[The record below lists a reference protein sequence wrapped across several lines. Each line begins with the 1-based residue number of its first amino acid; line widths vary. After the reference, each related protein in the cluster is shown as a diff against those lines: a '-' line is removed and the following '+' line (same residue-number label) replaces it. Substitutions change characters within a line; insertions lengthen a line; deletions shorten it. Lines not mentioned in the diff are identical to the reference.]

1 MSALLQRARVLAL
14 CAFTAWAGAAHA
26 LTVGQLE
33 ALLRAAPKPDVQYV
47 ETRESP
53 WLSAPVTTRG
63 TLHVS
68 AQALEKHVE
77 QPRQETW
84 RMLPDRVEW
93 QGPGGA
99 GRKQILFSQA
109 PALQAL
115 ADVTRRAL
123 AGDLAA
129 LQRDFQIV
137 VNGDERAWSVQL
149 RPRTPLVA
157 RQLDGVELQGTGGQ
171 LRVLIVT
178 ERRGERTTTRIL
190 P

>member
-1 MSALLQRARVLAL
+1 VLLRRARVLAL
-14 CAFTAWAGAAHA
+14 CAFTACAGAAHA
-26 LTVGQLE
+26 LTVGELE
-33 ALLRAAPKPDVQYV
+33 ALLRAAQKPDVKYV

-84 RMLPDRVEW
+84 RMLDDRVEW

-129 LQRDFQIV
+129 LQRDFRIV
-137 VNGDERAWSVQL
+137 VHGDDRAWSVEL
-149 RPRTPLVA
+149 RPLTPLVS
-157 RQLDGVELQGTGGQ
+157 RQLEGVELQGTGGQ

-178 ERRGERTTTRIL
+178 ERKGERTTTRIL

>member
-1 MSALLQRARVLAL
+1 M
-14 CAFTAWAGAAHA
+14 
-26 LTVGQLE
+26 TVGQLE
-33 ALLRAAPKPDVQYV
+33 ALLQAAPKPDAQYV

-84 RMLPDRVEW
+84 RMLDDRVEW

-123 AGDLAA
+123 AGDLVA
-129 LQRDFQIV
+129 LQRDFQIDV
-137 VNGDERAWSVQL
+137 TGDERAWSVQL
-149 RPRTPLVA
+149 RPRTALVS
-157 RQLDGVELQGTGGQ
+157 RQLDGVELEGTGGR

-178 ERRGERTTTRIL
+178 ERKGERTTTRIL